1 MRATRARGSKH
12 VGDSNQFLGVVEL
25 PEGAIVEL
33 ELGIDRKPANMRST
47 MLIEAE
53 LVEQIDKYLYSSHK
67 RDNFGGLVQ
76 SSDFA
81 RSTID
86 MVLMAGG
93 RSDSKIHANSNSK
106 ASSTTLLD

>member
-12 VGDSNQFLGVVEL
+12 AGDGNQFLGVVEL

-33 ELGIDRKPANMRST
+33 ELSIDRNPTNMRSK

-53 LVEQIDKYLYSSHK
+53 LAEQIDKYSYSCYK
-67 RDNFGGLVQ
+67 DDNFGGLVR

-81 RSTID
+81 
-86 MVLMAGG
+86 
-93 RSDSKIHANSNSK
+93 
-106 ASSTTLLD
+106 